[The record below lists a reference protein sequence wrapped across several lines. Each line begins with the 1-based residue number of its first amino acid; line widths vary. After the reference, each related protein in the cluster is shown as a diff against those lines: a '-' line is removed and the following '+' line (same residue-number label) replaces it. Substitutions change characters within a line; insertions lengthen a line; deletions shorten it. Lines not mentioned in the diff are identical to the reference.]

1 MRLLMQVQLIS
12 DPAYDSNMF
21 LVIAE
26 KPILIDTGTG
36 LSPEGCVD
44 AISRFIEVRTIE
56 KIVLTHR
63 HIDHVGGAKALSE
76 ACDAVLYASRDETP
90 SLLSGDQGTTAAS
103 MFGKKLEKLD
113 VKTIDYGE
121 DIEIG
126 QEKLNVIHTPG
137 HTVGSICLFEE
148 STKSLF
154 SGDTV
159 FSHGGVGRWDFPTGN
174 LDQLIES
181 IRKLSKIPVEN
192 LYPGHG
198 PAVRRNAYL
207 HIEASLRSLNVYKL
221 V

>member
-1 MRLLMQVQLIS
+1 MQVQLIA

-21 LVIAE
+21 LIASE
-26 KPILIDTGTG
+26 TPILIDTGTG
-36 LSPEGCVD
+36 LSPESCIQS
-44 AISRFIEVRTIE
+44 ISKFIEVRSIDR
-56 KIVLTHR
+56 IVLTHR
-63 HIDHVGGAKALSE
+63 HIDHVGGAKPLSE
-76 ACDAVLYASRDETP
+76 ACEAVLYASRDETP

-103 MFGKKLEKLD
+103 MFGKRLEKLD
-113 VKTIDYGE
+113 VKAIDYGE
-121 DIEIG
+121 DIKIG

-137 HTVGSICLFEE
+137 HTKGSICLYEE

-181 IRKLSKIPVEN
+181 VRKLSKIPVEN

-198 PAVRRNAYL
+198 PIVQSNAYL